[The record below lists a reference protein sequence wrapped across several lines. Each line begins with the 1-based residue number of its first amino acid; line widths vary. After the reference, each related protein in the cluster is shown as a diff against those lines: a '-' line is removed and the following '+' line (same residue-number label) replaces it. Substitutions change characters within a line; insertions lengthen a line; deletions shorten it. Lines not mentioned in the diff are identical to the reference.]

1 MKKLLAL
8 LLLSPFVY
16 SELSEYYCEENV
28 ANYLTLKIDYDLN
41 NPSFVIEN
49 HTDINSVGKNNFV
62 ADTDNI
68 KIMPLTVFVA
78 TNDRH
83 AYQFNRATAVLTRTW
98 FNALKADRTA
108 LKNYNEFVKSDSIST
123 QTGEFIGYSQQ
134 MNNYFCEPYKSK

>member
-1 MKKLLAL
+1 MKKLLLL

-62 ADTDNI
+62 KHLESEKVDFRLIGSVTSGEISYNDVSFGDI
-68 KIMPLTVFVA
+68 K
-78 TNDRH
+78 D
-83 AYQFNRATAVLTRTW
+83 
-98 FNALKADRTA
+98 
-108 LKNYNEFVKSDSIST
+108 
-123 QTGEFIGYSQQ
+123 
-134 MNNYFCEPYKSK
+134 YKSLYENSLSYRMNS